1 MKQFPTCGLL
11 IKISVVV
18 GLNRQFFNPG
28 EGKNTPSNQIP
39 KSSKVFGEK
48 SGLFRPASSEFQILS
63 PLLIYEVETPQFWVS
78 S

>member
-39 KSSKVFGEK
+39 KSSKVSGEK
-48 SGLFRPASSEFQILS
+48 IWPVQ
-63 PLLIYEVETPQFWVS
+63 TCQFGIS
-78 S
+78 NFISIAHL